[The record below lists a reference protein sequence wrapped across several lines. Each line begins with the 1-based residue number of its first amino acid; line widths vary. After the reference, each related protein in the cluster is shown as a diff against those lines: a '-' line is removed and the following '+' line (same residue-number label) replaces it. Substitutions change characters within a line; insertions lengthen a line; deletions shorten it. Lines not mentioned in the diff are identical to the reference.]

1 MVKKMGNTTKALL
14 KTYILY
20 VLVYKFLSKK
30 KQKKNHFKFYSE
42 KQQLAAASTSKQR
55 EEVKEENYFS
65 TSTQEHKTARMLT
78 LPPVFALY
86 NYTIKFP
93 ETIFS
98 VVKTSAHCISI
109 LN

>member
-20 VLVYKFLSKK
+20 VLVYKFLAK
-30 KQKKNHFKFYSE
+30 KQKE
-42 KQQLAAASTSKQR
+42 KKITLNSIQKSSSKQQR

-65 TSTQEHKTARMLT
+65 TATSTQEHRTARMLT
-78 LPPVFALY
+78 LPPVFVLY